1 MSSLTLMAA
10 AAPTRLDPI
19 RLFLDADIVVQLVM
33 AGLLLASVWVWMIIV
48 SFSLRMA
55 KLRSRTIEYENEFW
69 QADSFD
75 RFTSERGAKD
85 VPAARVAQAAV
96 GEYRRSTKGAVR
108 DPEALRGRIATA
120 MDSQIALEAD
130 DIAERLNFL
139 ATVGSVAPFVGLFG
153 TVWGIMNSF
162 FQIGAQESSSL
173 AVVAPGISEALFRH
187 RDRPVRGYSRSNR
200 LQPLQPSGR
209 SVRSALAAFRRQA
222 ERHLQ
227 PATGNALMAMGLAS
241 TRGGGRRGRGSRRQP
256 MSEINVTPFVD
267 VMLVLLII
275 FMVTAPLLTAGVPID
290 LPDSRAAQLPSDR
303 QQVTISIDEAGYVY
317 IDDAAVELGG
327 LPQALESIPRSG
339 EGPDITL
346 RADRALDYGRVMAV
360 MGELNRAGL
369 NRISLITNS
378 AAPASVNTGSSGE
391 E

>member
-75 RFTSERGAKD
+75 RFTSERGSKD

-173 AVVAPGISEALFRH
+173 AVVAPGISEALFATAIGLFAAIPAVIAYNRFSH
-187 RDRPVRGYSRSNR
+187 RVDRYEAR
-200 LQPLQPSGR
+200 LQRFADKL
-209 SVRSALAAFRRQA
+209 SATFSRQ
-222 ERHLQ
+222 
-227 PATGNALMAMGLAS
+227 
-241 TRGGGRRGRGSRRQP
+241 
-256 MSEINVTPFVD
+256 
-267 VMLVLLII
+267 
-275 FMVTAPLLTAGVPID
+275 
-290 LPDSRAAQLPSDR
+290 
-303 QQVTISIDEAGYVY
+303 
-317 IDDAAVELGG
+317 
-327 LPQALESIPRSG
+327 LEQR
-339 EGPDITL
+339 
-346 RADRALDYGRVMAV
+346 
-360 MGELNRAGL
+360 
-369 NRISLITNS
+369 
-378 AAPASVNTGSSGE
+378 
-391 E
+391 